1 MGYIA
6 FVFYATWIM
15 AFITLLMLLYACVVE
30 WKEERDERK
39 RREWLNKYTR

>member
-6 FVFYATWIM
+6 FMLYAIWIM
-15 AFITLLMLLYACVVE
+15 AFIVLLMLLYAFVVE
-30 WKEERDERK
+30 WKEDRDERK

>member
-6 FVFYATWIM
+6 LVFYATWIM
-15 AFITLLMLLYACVVE
+15 AFITLLMLLYACFVE
-30 WKEERDERK
+30 WKEDRDERK

>member
-6 FVFYATWIM
+6 LVIYATWIM

-30 WKEERDERK
+30 WKEDRDERK
-39 RREWLNKYTR
+39 RREWLNKYTK